1 VIIAVDAEADP
12 TMSFGSFLTLERYAR
27 IDLGV
32 TIDLPWQQIRDR
44 TLAVDKIFDDG
55 KQDELTAGGPHCA
68 AGEIDFGDGTDGVLL
83 YVKAS
88 LTGDESDYV
97 LNYKKR
103 NPDFPHETTGDQ
115 FFGEEQLEVYRA
127 LGFHMMRMVLDAS
140 APFAVKPRPSEG
152 EAAARQRI
160 LARIRTA
167 AGL

>member
-1 VIIAVDAEADP
+1 MGCCFTSRP
-12 TMSFGSFLTLERYAR
+12 RS
-27 IDLGV
+27 
-32 TIDLPWQQIRDR
+32 
-44 TLAVDKIFDDG
+44 
-55 KQDELTAGGPHCA
+55 
-68 AGEIDFGDGTDGVLL
+68 
-83 YVKAS
+83 
-88 LTGDESDYV
+88 TGDESDYV

-127 LGFHMMRMVLDAS
+127 LGFHMMQRVLDGT
-140 APFAVKPRPSEG
+140 APFAVKPRPREN